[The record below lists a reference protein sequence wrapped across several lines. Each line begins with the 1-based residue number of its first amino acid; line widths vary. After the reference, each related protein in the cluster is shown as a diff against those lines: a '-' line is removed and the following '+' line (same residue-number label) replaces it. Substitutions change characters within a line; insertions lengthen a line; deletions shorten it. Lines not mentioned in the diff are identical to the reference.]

1 MCGKKTG
8 GMMTILY
15 SELAG
20 VYHEM
25 YQSIFDYG
33 KEFRRYDEL
42 LKKYDCKSV
51 LEIGCGTGNLAP
63 YFLANNYSYV
73 GLDLYDEMLEI
84 ARKNHPNNVF
94 IRGDMRDLHLEQT
107 FTAVIITGRSLCYI
121 TSNRGIMMTL
131 RSIHKVLDSRGMLIF
146 DCFNATETILN
157 LKRGFTQEVEVGDT
171 KYTRVNRMSM
181 NMDCGWT
188 WNWEADYY
196 IEKKGEKKRVVKDKT
211 VLRAFTEDELRLFLQ
226 LNDFDVLEFLKEEVF
241 VVAARKRE

>member
-1 MCGKKTG
+1 
-8 GMMTILY
+8 MTKLY

-42 LKKYDCKSV
+42 LKKYDCRNV

-63 YFLANNYSYV
+63 YFLGENYTYV

-84 ARKNHPNNVF
+84 ARKNHPDGVF
-94 IRGDMRDLHLEQT
+94 IRGDMRDLHLEHT
-107 FTAVIITGRSLCYI
+107 FGSAIITGRSICYI

-131 RSIHKVLDSRGMLIF
+131 RSIHKVLEAGGILIF
-146 DCFNATETILN
+146 DSFNANETILN
-157 LKRGFTQEVEVGDT
+157 LKKGFTQEVEVGET
-171 KYTRVNRMSM
+171 KYTRVNRMSL
-181 NMDCGWT
+181 NMDGGWT
-188 WNWEADYY
+188 WNWEADYH
-196 IEKKGEKKRVVKDKT
+196 IEKKGEEKRVVKDKT

-226 LNDFDVLEFLKEEVF
+226 LNSFEVLEILKEEVF
-241 VVAARKRE
+241 IVVARKTE